1 MQNILY
7 KILECNIISLVS
19 IIIISVSYPVNCTTS
34 ASATF
39 SGTVM
44 SIGEISCGNS
54 NTSLTIGSGN
64 TEKLFDFTVSS
75 NSPTGFIIKVSS
87 TNSSE
92 LRSGSYSNTNPS
104 TFLFYMVDIVE
115 QLVGGPNTT
124 STLTELS
131 LTTDKSLIF
140 TQVTPTVE
148 KSWDVMATTSA
159 KALLSGIFQDTI
171 TLTYL
176 NN

>member
-1 MQNILY
+1 
-7 KILECNIISLVS
+7 
-19 IIIISVSYPVNCTTS
+19 
-34 ASATF
+34 
-39 SGTVM
+39 
-44 SIGEISCGNS
+44 
-54 NTSLTIGSGN
+54 
-64 TEKLFDFTVSS
+64 
-75 NSPTGFIIKVSS
+75 
-87 TNSSE
+87 
-92 LRSGSYSNTNPS
+92 
-104 TFLFYMVDIVE
+104 MVDIVE